1 MSHNGGGSR
10 NCIQYTFSFRE
21 KERELNSPESR
32 WTEEEETMVR
42 ALPIIV
48 APVHRIVCVTLLY
61 VTMIFDHELVKVTL
75 LSLYQLRLITH
86 LSSVICRRG
95 EIINESFRCLD
106 QSLCIFT
113 HTSHDSEHV
122 PSLYAGGGV
131 TRVWAAYSWYQM
143 LEWAALQLQSH
154 SHVDTERASRRGICW
169 PADTSPMDDGMIF
182 YQPMK

>member
-1 MSHNGGGSR
+1 
-10 NCIQYTFSFRE
+10 
-21 KERELNSPESR
+21 
-32 WTEEEETMVR
+32 MVR

-95 EIINESFRCLD
+95 EMINESFRCLD
-106 QSLCIFT
+106 QSLCAFT

-122 PSLYAGGGV
+122 PSLYAGGGAV

-143 LEWAALQLQSH
+143 LE
-154 SHVDTERASRRGICW
+154 
-169 PADTSPMDDGMIF
+169 
-182 YQPMK
+182 